1 MLIDAAF
8 SISHLL
14 QSAFHFVTNHLVA
27 FFFWKACNTLA
38 RAKRTYFAPGE
49 AVVGHLRT
57 RIMHVLGEEGT
68 RIASNKT
75 RRKWVDE
82 HKSGTIGSVGRCPCG
97 LGSGQW
103 TPWPCETH
111 AARVLH
117 TVSHALPPPSTPRP
131 CPPLPSVSL
140 RAADFY
146 SSFAPRCTRF
156 AHMQRPLS
164 GVLLAVMHIQGRVK

>member
-1 MLIDAAF
+1 MTQRG

-14 QSAFHFVTNHLVA
+14 RCRRFTLLRITSFLV
-27 FFFWKACNTLA
+27 FFWKACNALHA
-38 RAKRTYFAPGE
+38 PNVRTRRTAY
-49 AVVGHLRT
+49 VLVGHLRT
-57 RIMHVLGEEGT
+57 LIMHVLGEEGT

-117 TVSHALPPPSTPRP
+117 TVSHALPLPPPPTPRRVPSTSL
-131 CPPLPSVSL
+131 CLPSRRGLLLFL
-140 RAADFY
+140 RPALHPFCTYAASTLGCF
-146 SSFAPRCTRF
+146 TRRN
-156 AHMQRPLS
+156 AYRA
-164 GVLLAVMHIQGRVK
+164 G